1 MELLEVMA
9 VMVQP
14 FQLQA
19 HQLLMVAVA
28 AVEFMV
34 AVLVAQVAQVVVLTD
49 KAPML
54 ELQILVV
61 GAVVMLTVLLAVQ
74 VAQELL

>member
-1 MELLEVMA
+1 MEILEVMA

-34 AVLVAQVAQVVVLTD
+34 AVLVVQVAQVVVLTD
-49 KAPML
+49 KAPMM
-54 ELQILVV
+54 ELQILVAV
-61 GAVVMLTVLLAVQ
+61 AVVIATVSKAVV